1 MGTDASDI
9 SVVIPTL
16 NRADALRSNLP
27 SVQELEGVGEIVI
40 VIDARS
46 TDDTPAVAKEL
57 GDPRVRVERP
67 GCSGLPA
74 LRNAGVDATSGDW
87 VLFGEDDCRMPP
99 DYAVRLRSE
108 AVAHEAEVAGA
119 PWLHLREGVDFRD
132 AYEKARSDGGRA
144 PRLDH
149 PGGMP
154 RAAQIT
160 PFMPALC
167 IVRRDVFEH
176 IRFDEGYVGNAFREE
191 SDFLVRALR
200 HGYRCILTPE
210 TASYQ
215 VGQWPGG
222 ARTSRLRYEWL
233 CARNNWRFLKRHGDW
248 LRSQNYI
255 TGPLRSQI
263 AFVWGRARRTIA
275 GTISARYRRWR
286 S

>member
-1 MGTDASDI
+1 VRTDASDI
-9 SVVIPTL
+9 SVIVPTL

-27 SVQELEGVGEIVI
+27 SVLELEGVREIVI

-46 TDDTPAVAKEL
+46 TDDTPAAATAL
-57 GDPRVRVERP
+57 GDPRVRIERP

-74 LRNAGVDATSGDW
+74 LRNAGVDLTSGGW

-99 DYAVRLRSE
+99 DYAVRLRGE
-108 AVAHEAEVAGA
+108 AIAHEAEVAGA
-119 PWLHLREGVDFRD
+119 PWLHLSDGIDFRA
-132 AYEKARSDGGRA
+132 AYQEARSGVGRGPA
-144 PRLDH
+144 LDL

-154 RAAQIT
+154 RAALVT

-176 IRFDEGYVGNAFREE
+176 VRFDEGYVGNAFREE
-191 SDFLVRALR
+191 TDFLVRVLR

-222 ARTSRLRYEWL
+222 ARTSRVRYEWL
-233 CARNNWRFLKRHGDW
+233 CARNNWRFLRRHGNW
-248 LRSQNYI
+248 LRSQGYI
-255 TGPLRSQI
+255 AGPLRSQVG
-263 AFVWGRARRTIA
+263 FVWRRARRTVA

>member
-1 MGTDASDI
+1 VRTAAGDI
-9 SVVIPTL
+9 SVVVPTL
-16 NRADALRSNLP
+16 NRADALRANLP
-27 SVQELEGVGEIVI
+27 SVLELEGVGEIVI
-40 VIDARS
+40 VIDSRS
-46 TDDTPAVAKEL
+46 TDDTPGVAEAF
-57 GDPRVRVERP
+57 GDPRVRLERP

-74 LRNAGVDATSGDW
+74 LRNAGVDATSGAW

-108 AVAHEAEVAGA
+108 AIANEAEVAGA
-119 PWLHLREGVDFRD
+119 PWLHLGEGVDFRA

-144 PRLDH
+144 PRLDA

-154 RAAQIT
+154 HGALVT

-176 IRFDEGYVGNAFREE
+176 VRFDVGYVGNAFREE

-233 CARNNWRFLKRHGDW
+233 CVRNNWRFLRIHGDW
-248 LRSQNYI
+248 LRSEGYI
-255 TGPLRSQI
+255 TGPLRSHA
-263 AFVWGRARRTIA
+263 AFVWGRARRTVTGA
-275 GTISARYRRWR
+275 ISARYRRWR